1 MTVAY
6 TGLDEEFEVFTNFS
20 MSENKNKRATRD
32 SRTFDF
38 ATLYVT
44 KFLQK
49 TPIRQFPESKNIS
62 NAA

>member
-32 SRTFDF
+32 SRTFEF
-38 ATLYVT
+38 GTLYVT

-49 TPIRQFPESKNIS
+49 TPI
-62 NAA
+62 

>member
-32 SRTFDF
+32 SRTFGF

-49 TPIRQFPESKNIS
+49 TPICLFPENENMST
-62 NAA
+62 AA